1 MPQLTGHSFLL
12 KALSLLGFQY
22 TTGFPLPLW
31 PLLISLYQFLPI
43 YPTCQCWRV
52 PKLSPWTLLHLHSL
66 PDHLIY
72 SPGFKCCTCS
82 DSYVCNS
89 CAALF
94 SNSRLIYP
102 SGFFTSPHGYIKDAS
117 NSTCPAELIT
127 CPLPPYTCFTH
138 VSLLTESS
146 ILAGAQAKSLSV
158 FFDCSVCLTPHFPSV
173 KKSC

>member
-1 MPQLTGHSFLL
+1 MDHSAPCHAFFSRLPGQHTSL
-12 KALSLLGFQY
+12 VLSPRFHSLQSPLPASLLSNLCMWESHGWVFNP
-22 TTGFPLPLW
+22 F
-31 PLLISLYQFLPI
+31 
-43 YPTCQCWRV
+43 
-52 PKLSPWTLLHLHSL
+52 LHLHSL